1 MSSGAWSGTCSGGL
15 GLNRSMTATLDAAPA
30 APAAPA
36 WDAVALELARRR
48 PEAYAFVA
56 HGLRP
61 APHHLLWLERLRT
74 TVVTPGGRLVLVAP
88 PGAAKSTYVSFVLP
102 LWYLGTHPD
111 RAVLAVTSSE
121 TMSHQFHGTVA
132 LGLSSNPAHTTVF
145 PEPDAR
151 PDPARGWSTDGLYLQ
166 GVPAGTKDPSYR
178 CSGFGASVIGSRAHC
193 LLLDDPVT
201 QETATSQ
208 VEMAR
213 VRQLL
218 DMTLLPRLHPDGS
231 ALCITTRWGEDDV
244 AAHLLKQGWDLL
256 HTPALGDFPWLSPD
270 TARDEEGR
278 GSLWPAQ
285 WSLEWLLAER
295 RRLGGAQWS
304 TVWMGDPVA
313 VGAGLFRPEWLLPL
327 PPAYLREVAPRVTR
341 VTFIDTGF
349 SAREGA
355 DWTVATTLAY
365 VPSEQPRRLF
375 VVGLFRKRVDEAGLA
390 DALFEH
396 LLAVQPTLVGVEEA
410 AYRQE
415 ATAGLVLRLRHLLA
429 GRLAANVEAV
439 RVSTDKV
446 ARARLPAA
454 WAEAGLLHGD
464 RALPV
469 WPTFERELVA
479 FPVGGNDDCVDSLS
493 GAAAMA
499 LGPAGDRATARPSRV
514 RWG

>member
-1 MSSGAWSGTCSGGL
+1 
-15 GLNRSMTATLDAAPA
+15 MTQTTSPA
-30 APAAPA
+30 AYSDTDAEYAETLEAARVNPGLYA
-36 WDAVALELARRR
+36 LVAHALE
-48 PEAYAFVA
+48 
-56 HGLRP
+56 P
-61 APHHLLWLERLRT
+61 APHHALWLERVRA
-74 TVVTPGGRLVLVAP
+74 TVETPGGRLLLVAP
-88 PGAAKSTYVSFVLP
+88 PGAAKSTYISFALP
-102 LWYLGTHPD
+102 LWFLGNHPD
-111 RAVLAVTSSE
+111 RAILAVTSSD
-121 TMSHQFHGTVA
+121 TMAHQFHSTVQ
-132 LGLSSNPAHTTVF
+132 LGLSSNPAHAAVF
-145 PEPDAR
+145 PERACR
-151 PDPARGWSTDGLYLQ
+151 PDPGRGWSTDGLYLQ

-208 VEMAR
+208 VEMQR

-256 HTPALGDFPWLSPD
+256 HTPALGDFPWLSPG
-270 TARDEEGR
+270 AERDEEGR

-341 VTFIDTGF
+341 VTFVDTAW
-349 SAREGA
+349 SSRQGA
-355 DWTVATTLAY
+355 DYTAAVTLAY
-365 VPSEQPRRLF
+365 APGEQPRRLF
-375 VVGLFRKRVDEAGLA
+375 VVGLFRKRVDEAGLPE
-390 DALFEH
+390 ALLEH
-396 LLAVQPTLVGVEEA
+396 LLAVQPALVGVEEA

-415 ATAGLVLRLRHLLA
+415 ATAGLVLRLRQLLS
-429 GRLAANVEAV
+429 GRLAANVEGV
-439 RVSTDKV
+439 RVTTDKV

-464 RALPV
+464 HRLPL
-469 WPTFERELVA
+469 WPTFERELVG
-479 FPVGGNDDCVDSLS
+479 FPLSAHDDMTDALS
-493 GAAAMA
+493 GAASMA
-499 LGPAGDRATARPSRV
+499 LGPAGQQATARPQRV
-514 RWG
+514 RFG

>member
-1 MSSGAWSGTCSGGL
+1 MTPTTSPAASS
-15 GLNRSMTATLDAAPA
+15 ATDAAFGDQEYAETLEA
-30 APAAPA
+30 ARVNPGLYALVAH
-36 WDAVALELARRR
+36 ALE
-48 PEAYAFVA
+48 
-56 HGLRP
+56 P
-61 APHHLLWLERLRT
+61 APHHALWLERVRA
-74 TVVTPGGRLVLVAP
+74 TVEKPGGRLLLVAP
-88 PGAAKSTYVSFVLP
+88 PGAAKSTYISFVLP
-102 LWYLGTHPD
+102 LWFLGNHPD
-111 RAVLAVTSSE
+111 RAVLAVTSSD
-121 TMSHQFHGTVA
+121 TMAHQFHSTVQ
-132 LGLSSNPAHTTVF
+132 LGLSSNPAHGAVF
-145 PEPDAR
+145 PERACR
-151 PDPARGWSTDGLYLQ
+151 PDPGRGWSTDGLYLQ

-208 VEMAR
+208 VEMQR

-218 DMTLLPRLHPDGS
+218 DMTLLPRLHPNGS

-256 HTPALGDFPWLSPD
+256 HTPALGDFPWLPTD
-270 TARDEEGR
+270 GERDEEGR

-341 VTFIDTGF
+341 VTFVDTAW
-349 SAREGA
+349 SSRQGA
-355 DWTVATTLAY
+355 DYTAAVTLAY
-365 VPSEQPRRLF
+365 HPSEQPRRLF
-375 VVGLFRKRVDEAGLA
+375 VVGLFRKRVDEAGLPE
-390 DALFEH
+390 ALLEH
-396 LLAVQPTLVGVEEA
+396 LLAVQPALVGVEEA

-415 ATAGLVLRLRHLLA
+415 ATAGLVLRLRQLLS
-429 GRLAANVEAV
+429 GRLAANVEGI
-439 RVSTDKV
+439 RVTTDKV

-464 RALPV
+464 HGLPL
-469 WPTFERELVA
+469 WPTFEREVVS
-479 FPVGGNDDCVDSLS
+479 FPLGAHDDTVDALS

-499 LGPAGDRATARPSRV
+499 LGPAGQQATARPQRV
-514 RWG
+514 RFG

>member
-1 MSSGAWSGTCSGGL
+1 
-15 GLNRSMTATLDAAPA
+15 MTTLAEAPPAGAAP
-30 APAAPA
+30 PA
-36 WDAVALELARRR
+36 WDGVALELARRR
-48 PEAYAFVA
+48 PQAYAFVA

-61 APHHLLWLERLRT
+61 APHHLLWLERLRA
-74 TVVTPGGRLVLVAP
+74 TVETPGGRLVLVAP

-102 LWYLGTHPD
+102 LWYLGNHPD

-121 TMSHQFHGTVA
+121 TMAHQFHGTVA
-132 LGLSSNPAHTTVF
+132 LGLSSNPAHTAVF
-145 PEPDAR
+145 PQPDAR
-151 PDPARGWSTDGLYLQ
+151 PDPARGWSTDGLYLT

-208 VEMAR
+208 VEMQR

-256 HTPALGDFPWLSPD
+256 HTPALGDFPWLPPD
-270 TARDEEGR
+270 GERDEEGR

-285 WSLEWLLAER
+285 WSLEWLLNER

-327 PPAYLREVAPRVTR
+327 PPAYLREVAPRTSR
-341 VTFIDTGF
+341 VTFVDTGF
-349 SAREGA
+349 SSREGA
-355 DWTVATTLAY
+355 DWTVAVTLGY
-365 VPSEQPRRLF
+365 VPGEQPQRLF
-375 VVGLFRKRVDEAGLA
+375 IVGLFRKRVDEAGLPE
-390 DALFEH
+390 ALAEH
-396 LLAVQPTLVGVEEA
+396 LLAVQPALVGIEEA

-415 ATAGLVLRLRHLLA
+415 ATAGLVMRLRHLLT
-429 GRLAANVEAV
+429 GRLAANVEGI
-439 RVSTDKV
+439 RVTTDKV

-454 WAEAGLLHGD
+454 WAEAGLLSGD
-464 RALPV
+464 KALPI
-469 WPTFERELVA
+469 WPTFERELIA
-479 FPVGGNDDCVDSLS
+479 FPLGSKDDCVDALS

-499 LGPAGDRATARPSRV
+499 LGPSRDRATARPTRV
-514 RWG
+514 RFG